1 MADSK
6 ISDLTALSS
15 PANDDVFAIVDTD
28 AGQTKKIT
36 FANINSAVSSA
47 VSADDIGTGDAAVSI
62 ATSSGNITID
72 AQAGDTDIIF
82 KGTDGSSDITA
93 LTLDMSE
100 AGAASFNSTV
110 TATGF
115 VIGSASIDET
125 ELEIL
130 DGATLSTTELNYVD
144 GVTSAIQTQLDA
156 KQATLTF
163 GISNTNVPKF
173 TTGVVDDDFLRIA
186 GTTVEGRSA
195 SEVLSDIGGQ
205 ASLTFGISDTNAVKV
220 DSSSVADDE
229 YARFTSSGLESRST
243 AEVLSDIGGQA
254 SLTFGISNTNAVKV
268 DSSSVADDEYAR
280 FTANGLE
287 SRSTSEVLSD
297 IGGQATLTFGISNT
311 NAVKVDSSS
320 VADDEY
326 ARFTANGLESRS
338 TSEVLSDIGG
348 QATLTFGISNTNAVK
363 VDSASVADD
372 EYARFTANGLE
383 SRSTSEV
390 LSDIGGIT
398 ASSSDTLTN
407 KSIDSDNN
415 TITNIVNA
423 DIKSSAAIA
432 FSKMADL
439 TASRALVSDGS
450 GDVSAATTT
459 STEIGYVNG
468 VTSAIQTQLDAKATA
483 GLAVAMA
490 IAL

>member
-6 ISDLTALSS
+6 ISELSALTS
-15 PANDDVFAIVDTD
+15 PANDDEFVVVDTD
-28 AGQTKKIT
+28 AGVTKRIT
-36 FANINSAVSSA
+36 FSNLNSSVSAVATSIA
-47 VSADDIGTGDAAVSI
+47 ADNITTGDAVVTI

-72 AQAGDTDIIF
+72 AQAGDADIIF
-82 KGTDGSSDITA
+82 KGTDNTSDITA

-100 AGAASFNSTV
+100 AGAAAFNSTV

-115 VIGSASIDET
+115 IIGSASIDET

-144 GVTSAIQTQLDA
+144 GVTGAIQDQLDA

-163 GISNTNVPKF
+163 GIANTNVPKF
-173 TTGVVDDDFLRIA
+173 TSGVVDDDFLRIA

-195 SEVLSDIGGQ
+195 
-205 ASLTFGISDTNAVKV
+205 
-220 DSSSVADDE
+220 
-229 YARFTSSGLESRST
+229 
-243 AEVLSDIGGQA
+243 
-254 SLTFGISNTNAVKV
+254 
-268 DSSSVADDEYAR
+268 
-280 FTANGLE
+280 
-287 SRSTSEVLSD
+287 
-297 IGGQATLTFGISNT
+297 
-311 NAVKVDSSS
+311 
-320 VADDEY
+320 
-326 ARFTANGLESRS
+326 
-338 TSEVLSDIGG
+338 
-348 QATLTFGISNTNAVK
+348 
-363 VDSASVADD
+363 
-372 EYARFTANGLE
+372 
-383 SRSTSEV
+383 SEV

-423 DIKSSAAIA
+423 DIKSSAAIV
-432 FSKMADL
+432 FSKMENL

-468 VTSAIQTQLDAKATA
+468 VTSAIQTQLNTKSHINYNLTKTANYTAVAGDKILCDTSGGAFTITLPASPSAGDEVHVLDATA
-483 GLAVAMA
+483 SFDSNNLTVGRNSKKIQGATADLTITTQNTGIGLVFYNDTYGWRVLVDAYDVDVTE
-490 IAL
+490 L

>member
-6 ISDLTALSS
+6 ISELSALTS
-15 PANDDVFAIVDTD
+15 PANDDEFVVVDTD
-28 AGQTKKIT
+28 AGTTKRIT
-36 FANINSAVSSA
+36 FSNLNSSISAVA
-47 VSADDIGTGDAAVSI
+47 TTVAADNITTGDAAVTI

-72 AQAGDTDIIF
+72 AQAGDADIIF
-82 KGTDGSSDITA
+82 KGTDNTSDITA

-100 AGAASFNSTV
+100 AGAAAFNSTV

-115 VIGSASIDET
+115 IIGSASIDET

-144 GVTSAIQTQLDA
+144 GVTGAIQDQLDA

-163 GISNTNVPKF
+163 GIANTNVPKF
-173 TTGVVDDDFLRIA
+173 TSGVVDDDFLRIA

-195 SEVLSDIGGQ
+195 
-205 ASLTFGISDTNAVKV
+205 
-220 DSSSVADDE
+220 
-229 YARFTSSGLESRST
+229 
-243 AEVLSDIGGQA
+243 
-254 SLTFGISNTNAVKV
+254 
-268 DSSSVADDEYAR
+268 
-280 FTANGLE
+280 
-287 SRSTSEVLSD
+287 
-297 IGGQATLTFGISNT
+297 
-311 NAVKVDSSS
+311 
-320 VADDEY
+320 
-326 ARFTANGLESRS
+326 
-338 TSEVLSDIGG
+338 
-348 QATLTFGISNTNAVK
+348 
-363 VDSASVADD
+363 
-372 EYARFTANGLE
+372 
-383 SRSTSEV
+383 SEV

-423 DIKSSAAIA
+423 DIKSSAAIV
-432 FSKMADL
+432 FSKMENL

-468 VTSAIQTQLDAKATA
+468 VTSAIQTQLNTKSHINYNLTKTANYTAVAGDKILCDTSGGAFTITLPASPSAGDEVHVLDATA
-483 GLAVAMA
+483 SFDSNNLTVGRNSKKIQGATADLTITTQNTGIGLVFYNDTYGWRVLVDAYDVDVTE
-490 IAL
+490 L